1 MNQMRNALREKK
13 RNFNNMKNAFLQS
26 QINIEKKN
34 TEESKKYF
42 EKYISNT
49 FLKEFEI
56 ENENGAGFKISLIS
70 LMQNF
75 TQEFMN
81 FCDKFINTFKSNTE
95 TIINQF
101 DIKDNN
107 PIEHINFI
115 VIGRAGVGKSS
126 FINESLLLSGL
137 SKAKEGV
144 GVSVTYES
152 ALYTSD
158 KLKMIRMWDTQGLD
172 YKVTQKIILNEIKRL
187 VEICNKK
194 GPDHYINI
202 ILYCTPGGEDR
213 FQNEDGQLIHEIMQL
228 YPLDNLPVIITQLQ
242 SYMKGKAK
250 KMEKVIR
257 NVLDNYLD
265 HKIVEKI
272 EIKSVVA
279 RDYQDEDKTYK
290 AYGIPELLRLSFDIM
305 GRSISSATCKNII
318 ESIEKLCRN
327 FIDKKILY
335 VKNLFKYEMEIL
347 EIAKSLFVK
356 NLDQEEEEEEDI
368 LLEEDNKI
376 KELSEDNTYGKLENP
391 NFFVD
396 NFCKIMTDKFIEIFN
411 NLESGNMNIEEKENE
426 EENQNKNNNVEEN
439 KEQENN
445 NENNNIN
452 ENNQQ
457 ENNIEMNNINEI
469 VEKNNIQN
477 ENNQQEEE
485 NNDQNNNMEENQEQ
499 ENEEENQDKDE
510 PLIKLFIKK
519 KLKKL
524 RKSIDQSSNKAFEK
538 IFKKRYN
545 IYLDELRA
553 EQSEKNREYRDN
565 TNILDTYNAEKN
577 FKEKLLPYFK
587 NEYFKIFL
595 CIILKLF
602 MNNLNDILQKI
613 VQKELKENDEVK
625 KVINQKAE
633 ISLKNIT
640 EELKMNLN
648 SELDTFMKAKQE
660 ENNKNKKPNEFNNED
675 VDFRF

>member
-1 MNQMRNALREKK
+1 MRNAQREKE
-13 RNFNNMKNAFLQS
+13 RNFNNMKNAFQQS

-81 FCDKFINTFKSNTE
+81 FCDRFINTFKSNTE
-95 TIINQF
+95 KIINQF

-126 FINESLLLSGL
+126 FINESLLLSGF
-137 SKAKEGV
+137 SKAKEGA
-144 GVSVTYES
+144 GVSVTHES

-318 ESIEKLCRN
+318 ESIEKLCGN
-327 FIDKKILY
+327 FIDKKIFY

-356 NLDQEEEEEEDI
+356 NLEQEEEEEDI

-396 NFCKIMTDKFIEIFN
+396 NFCKIITDKFIDIFN

-426 EENQNKNNNVEEN
+426 EENNNKINNINENNQQENNNENNNINENIQEENNIEINNINENNQQENNIKMNNINEIVEQNNIQNENNQQEEEKDDQKNNIEENKEQENEEENQNKNNNLEEN

-469 VEKNNIQN
+469 IEENNIQN

-485 NNDQNNNMEENQEQ
+485 KDDQNNNMEENQEQ
-499 ENEEENQDKDE
+499 ENKEENQDKDE
-510 PLIKLFIKK
+510 PLIKSFIKK

-538 IFKKRYN
+538 IF
-545 IYLDELRA
+545 
-553 EQSEKNREYRDN
+553 
-565 TNILDTYNAEKN
+565 
-577 FKEKLLPYFK
+577 
-587 NEYFKIFL
+587 
-595 CIILKLF
+595 
-602 MNNLNDILQKI
+602 
-613 VQKELKENDEVK
+613 
-625 KVINQKAE
+625 
-633 ISLKNIT
+633 
-640 EELKMNLN
+640 
-648 SELDTFMKAKQE
+648 
-660 ENNKNKKPNEFNNED
+660 
-675 VDFRF
+675 